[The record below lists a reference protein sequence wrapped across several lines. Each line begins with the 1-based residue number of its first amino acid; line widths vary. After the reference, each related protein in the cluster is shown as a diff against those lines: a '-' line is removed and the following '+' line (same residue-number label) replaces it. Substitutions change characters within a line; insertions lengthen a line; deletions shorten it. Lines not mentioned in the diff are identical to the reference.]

1 MKPTMFLP
9 IALLLFT
16 AGCLFVGSGESVP
29 EPDDCTSPRALEGI
43 ESVEIGRIEADAFVP
58 WVNGQPVELTYGS
71 QGGAMLGVILSVRGR
86 DLPACMAHDMTL
98 ATPDI
103 DPLAVTSYPVQ
114 TYEGAGDTRITRM
127 IWLILNGPEPAPGT
141 ALDLELQ
148 LGDLAL
154 QRTLVVQ

>member
-16 AGCLFVGSGESVP
+16 AGCPYVGPGDFVP

-43 ESVEIGRIEADAFVP
+43 ESIEIGHTEADAFVP
-58 WVNGQPVELTYGS
+58 WVDGQPVELTYGP
-71 QGGAMLGVILSVRGR
+71 QGGPMLGVILSVRGR
-86 DLPACMAHDMTL
+86 NLPACMAHDMTL

-114 TYEGAGDTRITRM
+114 TYEGAGDTRITRT
-127 IWLILNGPEPAPGT
+127 IWLIINGPGDAPGT
-141 ALDLELQ
+141 PLDLVLQ
-148 LGDLAL
+148 VGDLEIH
-154 QRTLVVQ
+154 RSLVVQ